1 MHAGARGLSLGA
13 LLSALVLCATV
24 GGCAMWRTT
33 PPRVGLPDRYN
44 MPLDQLIIHSNFE
57 LPSQHRL
64 LQEINAERV
73 DVSNRINLP
82 VSDEKVHVYLFK
94 DGDQFYDFI
103 RQKYPSFPDRRAFFV
118 ESDTKLAVYAYWG
131 DRVAEDLRHEVC
143 HGYLHSMVQNLPL
156 WLDEG
161 LAEYFEVPRGT
172 HGIHPSHIADLNKL
186 AKEGR
191 WRPDIRRLEAFRSPA
206 DMTEIDYGES
216 WAWVHWMLETE
227 PTRRALFQEYI
238 ADLRRSGTPTPL
250 SLYLRRL
257 GGDPEREVFEYVRW
271 LDAKR

>member
-1 MHAGARGLSLGA
+1 
-13 LLSALVLCATV
+13 
-24 GGCAMWRTT
+24 MWRSS

-44 MPLDQLIIHSNFE
+44 MALDQLIIHSNFE

-82 VSDEKVHVYLFK
+82 VSDEKIHVYLFK

-103 RQKYPSFPDRRAFFV
+103 RQKYPNFPDRRAFFV

-143 HGYLHSMVQNLPL
+143 HGYLHSTVQNLPL

-172 HGIHPSHIADLNKL
+172 HGVHPSHIADLNKL
-186 AKEGR
+186 AKEGK
-191 WRPDIRRLEAFRSPA
+191 WRPDLRRLEAFRSPA

-227 PTRRALFQEYI
+227 PARRTMFQEYMT
-238 ADLRRSGTPTPL
+238 DLRRSGTPTPL
-250 SLYLRRL
+250 SLYIRRL
-257 GGDPEREVFEYVRW
+257 GGDPERELFEYVRW
-271 LDAKR
+271 LEAKR